1 MDREWSNQP
10 LDTDQTGWDWMS
22 LHLASGD
29 KLMLYRLRQKDGRDY
44 PFGNWISAAGETQMI
59 AGGDIQMI
67 PKATAE
73 VAGRKLPVEWQIAIP
88 SRSFSILCR
97 PLQSKSTDG
106 DRLLLLGGP
115 ISFAGTH
122 DGVGY
127 LELTGY

>member
-1 MDREWSNQP
+1 M
-10 LDTDQTGWDWMS
+10 T
-22 LHLASGD
+22 
-29 KLMLYRLRQKDGRDY
+29 
-44 PFGNWISAAGETQMI
+44 
-59 AGGDIQMI
+59 

-88 SRSFSILCR
+88 SRSFSIACK
-97 PLQSKSTDG
+97 PLNPKAWMGTGFSYWE
-106 DRLLLLGGP
+106 GP